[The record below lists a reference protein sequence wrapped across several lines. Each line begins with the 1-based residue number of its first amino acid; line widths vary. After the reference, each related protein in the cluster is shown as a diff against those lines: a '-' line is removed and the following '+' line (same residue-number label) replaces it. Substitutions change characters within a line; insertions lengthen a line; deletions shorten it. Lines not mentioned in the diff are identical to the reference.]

1 MYMEKDFQLQY
12 TMQYQK
18 TKLFSYYFLDEI
30 KNTVAHYISKLSTL
44 VH

>member
-18 TKLFSYYFLDEI
+18 TKLSSSYFLDEI
-30 KNTVAHYISKLSTL
+30 KVRIEYARPPD
-44 VH
+44 